1 MPVYIHGGGGLTEN
15 EDKEMDFSTVFELVD
30 DDRSNRLTTL
40 TLIVTLLLLA
50 FTTFDLAKL
59 NNEVRGLVEGENTW
73 ELSFDLESMTY
84 TETTI
89 LADGE
94 QRQFDFEIEPGQIS
108 DGYRVGEILVT
119 ISYTETSGI
128 PFDPPDSVYA
138 NIIQTSM
145 EAQWSDENTTL
156 SGSSNDAS
164 DITLKLLTYPDF
176 DGQAQNITA
185 LNEYQ
190 ALQDWVMDG
199 FGIGT
204 CSVSVE
210 LQTQSA
216 PFTNDG
222 DEEITI
228 NVEVISFKVNANRV

>member
-1 MPVYIHGGGGLTEN
+1 
-15 EDKEMDFSTVFELVD
+15 MDFSTAFELVD
-30 DDRSNRLTTL
+30 DERSNRLTALSL
-40 TLIVTLLLLA
+40 TITLLLLM

-59 NNEVRGLVEGENTW
+59 NNEVRGLVEGDNTW

-94 QRQFDFEIEPGQIS
+94 QRQFDFEIEATQIP

-128 PFDPPDSVYA
+128 PFDPPDSVSA
-138 NIIQTSM
+138 NIVQTSM
-145 EAQWSDENTTL
+145 DAQWNDENTTL

-164 DITLKLLTYPDF
+164 DIFLELLTYPDF
-176 DGQAQNITA
+176 DGQTQNITA

-199 FGIGT
+199 YGIGT
-204 CSVSVE
+204 CSISVE

-222 DEEITI
+222 DEEIT
-228 NVEVISFKVNANRV
+228 VDVQVVLFKANANRV